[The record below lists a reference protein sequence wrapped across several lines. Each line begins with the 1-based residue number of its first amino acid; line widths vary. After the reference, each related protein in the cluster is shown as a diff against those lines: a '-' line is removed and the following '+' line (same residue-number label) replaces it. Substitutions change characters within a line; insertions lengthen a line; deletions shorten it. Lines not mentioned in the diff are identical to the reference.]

1 MNDQRKNI
9 GNGFWVGAS
18 ILLFGSLL
26 LLDRMEMLD
35 FPRWLFSW
43 KVLLIAMGLVI
54 GINKRFEGIGWL
66 ILILVGSFFLLDDI
80 PGFPYDFDE
89 YAFPIGIMIVGL
101 FMVSRAIWGSG
112 SREARKTIWGKAQAD
127 GGQASGE
134 DYFNLTTIFGANKRK
149 IFSKK
154 FRGGEATCI
163 FGGADIDLSQA
174 DIEGTVVMD
183 LVQLFGGIKLII
195 PSNWELKSDMTVIL
209 GGIDDKRNMHPQPVP
224 SDKKLVLTGVVMFGG
239 IDIKSY

>member
-1 MNDQRKNI
+1 MDNQRKNI
-9 GNGFWVGAS
+9 GNRFWVGVS
-18 ILLFGSLL
+18 ILVFGCLL

-43 KVLLIAMGLVI
+43 KVLLIGIGLVI
-54 GINKRFEGIGWL
+54 GINKKFEGIGWL
-66 ILILVGSFFLLDDI
+66 VLILVGLFFLLDDI
-80 PGFPYDFDE
+80 PGFPFDFDE
-89 YAFPIGIMIVGL
+89 YAIPIGIMIVGL

-112 SREARKTIWGKAQAD
+112 SRVTRKTTW
-127 GGQASGE
+127 GGQQGEVGQVNGE
-134 DYFNLTTIFGANKRK
+134 DYFNITTIFGGNKRR

-174 DIEGTVVMD
+174 DIEGTVVID
-183 LVQLFGGIKLII
+183 LVQLFGGAKLII

-209 GGIDDKRNMHPQPVP
+209 GGVDDKRTVHPQAVS

-239 IDIKSY
+239 IEIKSY